1 MKYPN
6 VKDYIVV
13 LEDVIPSSLCDD
25 IIEEYKDCNL
35 WNHATVGYDS
45 GSTSVNPSVRSCQE
59 ISLSHESVIVDSL
72 LRRELDNRV
81 FACVGNIIKMYAN
94 KFPECKIFKDDG
106 YQLLRYEVGQRY
118 VQHTDHIGNLSR
130 MVSCSLLLNDNY
142 EGGEW
147 AFFDGEYILKPKKG
161 SAIVFPSTFIY
172 PHQILPVMSGTR
184 YSIVSWF
191 N

>member
-1 MKYPN
+1 MKYPDN
-6 VKDYIVV
+6 IKDYIVV
-13 LEDVIPSSLCDD
+13 LEDVIPISLCDD

-35 WNHATVGYDS
+35 WSNTTVGYDS
-45 GSTSVNPSVRSCQE
+45 GSTVVNRNIRSCQE
-59 ISLSHESVIVDSL
+59 ISLSHESVI
-72 LRRELDNRV
+72 
-81 FACVGNIIKMYAN
+81 GNIIKRYAN

-118 VQHTDHIGNLSR
+118 VQHTDHVGNLSR